1 MPTYN
6 YRCKNEECKHEFQAM
21 HKMSDPPPPCPEC
34 KTEDPQKLISK
45 SSFVLKGPGWF
56 NSGGY

>member
-6 YRCKNEECKHEFQAM
+6 YKCTNEECKHEFQAV
-21 HKMSDPPPPCPEC
+21 HKMSEPAPPCPKC
-34 KTEDPQKLISK
+34 KDESPEKLISK
-45 SSFVLKGPGWF
+45 SSFVLKGSGWF